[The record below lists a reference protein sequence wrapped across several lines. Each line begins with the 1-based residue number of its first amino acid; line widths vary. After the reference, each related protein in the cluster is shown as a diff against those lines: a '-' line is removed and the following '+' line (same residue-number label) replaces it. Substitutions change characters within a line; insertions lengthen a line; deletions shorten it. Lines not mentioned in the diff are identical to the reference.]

1 MYLYRLV
8 RNKYLYDLSGTGSK
22 LAGGRWNS
30 PGIPAL
36 YTSASKSLAVLESLT
51 NAPPA
56 ILQNDFSI
64 LILEIAG
71 RILMEEF
78 YEEDLPKNWKD
89 YPAPINLAKL
99 GDKWLLAR
107 KKLLLKVP
115 SVVISSEFNFIINPL
130 QRDMKKVKITA
141 AEKLELDARVAGNMK

>member
-1 MYLYRLV
+1 MYLYRVV

-22 LAGGRWNS
+22 LFGGRWNS

-51 NAPPA
+51 NTPPA
-56 ILQNDFSI
+56 ILQKDFSI

-71 RILMEEF
+71 KVLTDEF
-78 YEEDLPKNWKD
+78 YEKDLPKNWKV

-107 KKLLLKVP
+107 KRLLLKVP
-115 SVVISSEFNFIINPL
+115 SAVISSEFNFIINPL
-130 QRDMKKVKITA
+130 HGDIKKVKITA

>member
-1 MYLYRLV
+1 MYLYRVV
-8 RNKYLYDLSGTGSK
+8 RNKYLYDLSGAGSK
-22 LAGGRWNS
+22 LFGGRWNS

-51 NAPPA
+51 NTPPA

-64 LILEIAG
+64 LIVEIKG
-71 RILMEEF
+71 RILAHEF
-78 YEEDLPKNWKD
+78 HEKDLPKNWKV

-107 KKLLLKVP
+107 KKLLIKVP
-115 SVVISSEFNFIINPL
+115 SVVIPSEFNYIINPL
-130 QRDMKKVKITA
+130 HEDMNKVKIIA
-141 AEKLELDARVAGNMK
+141 AEKLELDGRVAGNMK

>member
-1 MYLYRLV
+1 MYLYRVV
-8 RNKYLYDLSGTGSK
+8 RNKYLYDLSGAGSK
-22 LAGGRWNS
+22 LFGGRWNS

-51 NAPPA
+51 NTPPA

-64 LILEIAG
+64 LIVEIKGKVLAH
-71 RILMEEF
+71 EF
-78 YEEDLPKNWKD
+78 QEKDLPKNWKV

-107 KKLLLKVP
+107 KKLLIKVP
-115 SVVISSEFNFIINPL
+115 SVVIPSEFNYIINPL
-130 QRDMKKVKITA
+130 HKDMSKVKIIA
-141 AEKLELDARVAGNMK
+141 AEKLELDGRVAGNMK

>member
-1 MYLYRLV
+1 MYLYRVV
-8 RNKYLYDLSGTGSK
+8 RNKYLYDLSGAGSK
-22 LAGGRWNS
+22 LVGGRWNS

-51 NAPPA
+51 NTPPA

-64 LILEIAG
+64 LILEITG
-71 RILMEEF
+71 KVLTDEF
-78 YEEDLPKNWKD
+78 HEKDLPKNWKTF
-89 YPAPINLAKL
+89 PAPVNLAKL

-115 SVVISSEFNFIINPL
+115 SVVIPSEFNFVINPL
-130 QRDMKKVKITA
+130 HGDMKKVKIIA
-141 AEKLELDARVAGNMK
+141 AEKLELDKRVAGNMK